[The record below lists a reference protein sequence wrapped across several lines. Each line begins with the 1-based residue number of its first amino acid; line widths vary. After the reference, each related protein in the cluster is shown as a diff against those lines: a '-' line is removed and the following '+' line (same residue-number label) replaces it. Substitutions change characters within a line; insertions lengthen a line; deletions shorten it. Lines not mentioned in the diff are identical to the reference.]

1 MKASSVKAFLSI
13 HTWTGVG
20 TGMVLFI
27 AFYAGALTV
36 FLHELETWDDYQSDK
51 VVAQHTLADSQRL
64 LDLAVANTPGMDD
77 NLRLYPAGT
86 EHPTTSVIWFQRHE
100 DRSFKRHD
108 FNLDQNGGLSTA
120 ELQHGEL
127 AKFIYRLHYTAGLPT
142 SFGIYVLGIVSL
154 IYGLALVSEIGRA
167 SCRERE

>member
-13 HTWTGVG
+13 HTWTGIG

-51 VVAQHTLADSQRL
+51 VVVQHTLADSQRL
-64 LDLAVANTPGMDD
+64 LDLAVANTSGMDD
-77 NLRLYPAGT
+77 NLRLYPADA
-86 EHPTTSVIWFQRHE
+86 EHTTTSVIWYQRLE

-108 FNLDQNGGLSTA
+108 FN
-120 ELQHGEL
+120 
-127 AKFIYRLHYTAGLPT
+127 
-142 SFGIYVLGIVSL
+142 
-154 IYGLALVSEIGRA
+154 
-167 SCRERE
+167 